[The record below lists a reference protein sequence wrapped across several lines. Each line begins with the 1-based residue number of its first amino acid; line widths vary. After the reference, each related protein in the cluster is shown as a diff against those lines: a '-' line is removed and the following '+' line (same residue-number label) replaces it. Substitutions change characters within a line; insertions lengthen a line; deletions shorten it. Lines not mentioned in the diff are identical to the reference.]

1 VSTDSPATPVSTAN
15 SLSDYCKDIILR
27 DGTVMKLRSL
37 RPSDREELKALG
49 NRCSPES
56 LRYRFLI
63 SIKMLPDE
71 MLNRL
76 LNVDGA
82 QRVALVVV
90 QGDCET
96 KQIVA
101 VGRYN
106 AIEERPQ
113 VAEVAFLVEDA
124 FQKRGIGTLLLDALA
139 EVGRDHG
146 ITHFAADVLVDNHTM
161 LNVFRAAGYALESH
175 ASFGVTHIEFPIAE
189 TEAAKTRAATQRH
202 EAEDARLKL

>member
-1 VSTDSPATPVSTAN
+1 VSKDSPSHSISTAK
-15 SLSDYCKDIILR
+15 LLTDYCKDIMLR
-27 DGTVMKLRSL
+27 DGVVMKLRSL
-37 RPSDREELKALG
+37 QQSDRDAIKELG

-63 SIKMLPDE
+63 SIKALPDE

-90 QGDCET
+90 QGDCEVER
-96 KQIVA
+96 IVA

-106 AIEERPQ
+106 AMEDRPQ

-139 EVGRDHG
+139 EVGREHG

-161 LNVFRAAGYALESH
+161 LNVLRKAGYALESH
-175 ASFGVTHIEFPIAE
+175 ASYGVTHVEFPIAE
-189 TEAAKTRAATQRH
+189 TEAAKARAKAQRL
-202 EAEDARLKL
+202 EAERALPK